1 MKAQAW
7 AWACVL
13 CAGASGAV
21 LAQPGIYTCVSA
33 NGTRITSDRPIVE
46 CIDRG
51 QKELNPSGTV
61 RRTVGPSLTGP
72 ERAQE
77 EARERKA
84 AEELARI
91 NEERRRNRA
100 ILMRYQDQASH
111 DRERAAA
118 LAQIDAVLAVADKR
132 MVELDKERSAI
143 ADEME
148 FYRAAPDK
156 APARVRRQVQ
166 ENADNI
172 AAQKR
177 FVADQQAER
186 ARVNARFDEEL
197 ARLRGLWAERV
208 QPGRPR

>member
-1 MKAQAW
+1 MTATAW

-21 LAQPGIYTCVSA
+21 LAQPGIYTCVNA
-33 NGTRITSDRPIVE
+33 HGTRITSDRPIIE
-46 CIDRG
+46 CMDRG

-61 RRTVGPSLTGP
+61 RRDVGPSLTGP
-72 ERAQE
+72 ERAQQ

-84 AEELARI
+84 AEELARA

-100 ILMRYQDQASH
+100 LLMRYQDQATH
-111 DRERAAA
+111 DRERAAG

-132 MVELDKERSAI
+132 MAELDKERAAI
-143 ADEME
+143 ADELE

-156 APARVRRQVQ
+156 APAKVRRQVQ

-172 AAQKR
+172 AAQQR

-197 ARLRGLWAERV
+197 ARLRALWAER
-208 QPGRPR
+208 PPAGKPR